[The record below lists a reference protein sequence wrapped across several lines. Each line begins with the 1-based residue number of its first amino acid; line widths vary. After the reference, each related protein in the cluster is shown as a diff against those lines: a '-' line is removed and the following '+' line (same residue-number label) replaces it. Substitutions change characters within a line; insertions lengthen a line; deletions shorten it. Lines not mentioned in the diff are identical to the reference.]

1 MKRTPTTFS
10 LLLGLLAVA
19 LTLALAL
26 AAVFSLHASRRVT
39 GETYGRL
46 VAATVIATDELSR
59 RSDPAAQRTLAA
71 LADMDVHIDAGPP
84 PAPSARRIAPVVNQV
99 GQIAGRALGDPSRVV
114 VSQAADSE
122 IWVRSANDPQ
132 RWISLRALSYRREVL
147 GSTLL
152 TTLVAGL
159 IALAV
164 AAAAARM
171 LTRPLER
178 LSANA
183 GALLAGAPMHDTLEG
198 SPQEVR
204 RLADAIGAAGERQ
217 RQVARE
223 RELMLAGISHD
234 LRTPLARLRLAL
246 ELGDASDPQR
256 REAMVADLEQLDG
269 ALEQC
274 LSFVRDGSDEP
285 LREIDV
291 ATLAGQLL
299 AAHARPDD
307 WQLDGPAALHA
318 TVRPTLLRRAIGNL
332 MDNAEQHGAPPF
344 RLALAVDHEA
354 LVVRVADHGPGVDPA
369 LLERLGQ
376 PFLRGDQARTSVG
389 SGLGLSIVKRA
400 AELHGGTLQL
410 ESRRA
415 NGGGLVAT
423 IRIPNALK
431 RQPGVI

>member
-1 MKRTPTTFS
+1 MKRSPTTFS

-26 AAVFSLHASRRVT
+26 AAVLSLHASRRVT

-59 RSDPAAQRTLAA
+59 RSDPASQRTLAA

-84 PAPSARRIAPVVNQV
+84 PPPSGRRIAPVVKEV
-99 GQIAGRALGDPSRVV
+99 GQIAGRVLGDPSRVV
-114 VSQAADSE
+114 VPQAADSQ
-122 IWVRSANDPQ
+122 IWVRSANDPS
-132 RWISLRALSYRREVL
+132 RWISLRALSYRREAL

-152 TTLVAGL
+152 TTLLAGL

-183 GALLAGAPMHDTLEG
+183 SALLAGAPMRDTLEG
-198 SPQEVR
+198 SPLEVR

-217 RQVARE
+217 HQVARE

-285 LREIDV
+285 LRDIDV

-299 AAHARPDD
+299 AVHARPDD
-307 WQLDGPAALHA
+307 WQLDGPAPLHA

-332 MDNAEQHGAPPF
+332 MDNAERHGAPPF
-344 RLALAVDHEA
+344 RLALAADDQT
-354 LVVRVADHGPGVDPA
+354 LVVRVADHGPGADPA

-376 PFLRGDQARTSVG
+376 PFLRGDQARTSAG

-431 RQPGVI
+431 RQPRAE